1 MHVPFDLRIQ
11 PLVTYPQIYPYMC
24 ERIYP
29 FIQQQMSAYSIE
41 SSLPGTLYT
50 RIATR

>member
-29 FIQQQMSAYSIE
+29 FIQQMSAYSIE